1 METVTKYVNAAST
14 AIWGEN
20 DSTNAQQHGEEPI
33 SGVQGQGRVTDP
45 YDGGNR
51 DEQPGAIHSDANT
64 APLNAVLGD
73 KQLEPREREI
83 TSITTPQPPCSL
95 TACTSITPALPVSDG
110 PTAGSEG
117 KEDKPISSGSTAGSE
132 SKENKPVSNDS
143 TEASRSIDDSSSKQ
157 EQRSTSQAEG
167 GESSEAPRTN
177 RTHDVSKEALSGPQG
192 PAPTPAEDFEK
203 EYRGNQPAADD
214 EDIESN
220 SPSVSSGKNNQSP
233 LGKNKSEPSS
243 ENGEKSGKLSKVK
256 ESVKKHLHH
265 SSK

>member
-51 DEQPGAIHSDANT
+51 DGKYDISICLYKPQNIANISNNLPAEQPGAIHSDANT

-214 EDIESN
+214 EDIES
-220 SPSVSSGKNNQSP
+220 SMFFPFPRS
-233 LGKNKSEPSS
+233 
-243 ENGEKSGKLSKVK
+243 LSFIFGTDF
-256 ESVKKHLHH
+256 LL
-265 SSK
+265 

>member
-20 DSTNAQQHGEEPI
+20 DSNNAQQHGEEPA
-33 SGVQGQGRVTDP
+33 SGVQGQGRITDP

-51 DEQPGAIHSDANT
+51 DEQPGAIHSNANT
-64 APLNAVLGD
+64 APLNAHLDNNQSKPEV
-73 KQLEPREREI
+73 
-83 TSITTPQPPCSL
+83 TSITTPHAPSSL

-110 PTAGSEG
+110 PTADSED
-117 KEDKPISSGSTAGSE
+117 KETKPISSGSIADSE
-132 SKENKPVSNDS
+132 SKEKKPVSNDS
-143 TEASRSIDDSSSKQ
+143 TESTGSNDDNSSKQ

-167 GESSEAPRTN
+167 GESSEAPHTS
-177 RTHDVSKEALSGPQG
+177 RTHDVSKEALKGPQG

-203 EYRGNQPAADD
+203 EYRGKKPAAED
-214 EDIESN
+214 EDIETN
-220 SPSVSSGKNNQSP
+220 SPSESSGKSP
-233 LGKNKSEPSS
+233 LKPERSP
-243 ENGEKSGKLSKVK
+243 ENGEKNGKLSKVK